1 MSRKRHARDGVS
13 EQGKETAGTA
23 SDNLGP
29 GAHMV
34 VEHREIGAGQDNGEG
49 EHGSW
54 R

>member
-1 MSRKRHARDGVS
+1 MS

-29 GAHMV
+29 GTHMV

-49 EHGSW
+49 GAW
-54 R
+54 ILAIGLLG